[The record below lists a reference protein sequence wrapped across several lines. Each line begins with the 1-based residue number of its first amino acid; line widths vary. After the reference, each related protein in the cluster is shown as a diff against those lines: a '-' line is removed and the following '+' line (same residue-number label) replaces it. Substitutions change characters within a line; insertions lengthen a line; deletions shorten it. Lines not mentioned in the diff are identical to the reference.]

1 MANNRNRNRAANNDN
16 FFISGSSARNQHRN
30 NKPVAN
36 PGASKSL
43 LNRSRNFFGF
53 GAAATEPNNSSNSLR
68 NGNAQGNAGGNT
80 GNRAPPAANQ
90 SGSVFNRIFS
100 FTSGAAA
107 PGAAAPAAAPAT
119 TGLVNAINQLK
130 EEVVNNGNGSGSL
143 PAANKRLPTATLV
156 NGILKKMG
164 NDSEKLREKITE
176 LNTQLRNQKAALATG
191 VVNENALKN
200 KEKTIRELKSV
211 IKKLYA
217 LLYKIYTLHTV
228 PNNARAKHLENIQQT
243 LVRNKAVLNVVNRII
258 SENNQILNA
267 QRGAENLAIET
278 APLVVPG
285 NAANRMGNRNRNRG
299 NRGNSGNMNRG
310 LGAAAAPG
318 PRLTGR
324 NQSSGINNMFRN
336 IGEIPGNN
344 RSGEAAEVNES
355 NVEPEEAPEGQM
367 NLVVPNR
374 QIEQIMA
381 QERANENMSLSNIV
395 RKERN
400 ASEAAGEEAEGEEA
414 GNTMTANR
422 ESPEETAEMPLN
434 NNVMGRSKS
443 VSRINRSKKIMAV
456 LKKIEPISV
465 NNALT
470 KLRNY

>member
-1 MANNRNRNRAANNDN
+1 MANNRNRNKAANNDN
-16 FFISGSSARNQHRN
+16 FFISGSSARN
-30 NKPVAN
+30 KPGAN
-36 PGASKSL
+36 QQAANAGASKSL

-53 GAAATEPNNSSNSLR
+53 GAAATAPVAANN
-68 NGNAQGNAGGNT
+68 NGNAGTPVPA
-80 GNRAPPAANQ
+80 APAANQ

-100 FTSGAAA
+100 FTSGNAAR
-107 PGAAAPAAAPAT
+107 PNNRKNGNT
-119 TGLVNAINQLK
+119 GNGLVNAINQLK
-130 EEVVNNGNGSGSL
+130 EEVVNGGNASL
-143 PAANKRLPTATLV
+143 PATRLPTATLV

-164 NDSEKLREKITE
+164 NDSEKLKAKITE
-176 LNTQLRNQKAALATG
+176 LNTELRNQKAA
-191 VVNENALKN
+191 VNAGAVNGNALKN

-217 LLYKIYTLHTV
+217 LLYKIYSLHTV
-228 PNNARAKHLENIQQT
+228 PNDARAKQLENIQQT

-258 SENNQILNA
+258 SENNQILNL

-278 APLVVPG
+278 EPLVVPG
-285 NAANRMGNRNRNRG
+285 NMANAVNAGNVGNVGNRNRNMGNRNRV
-299 NRGNSGNMNRG
+299 
-310 LGAAAAPG
+310 AEPTG

-324 NQSSGINNMFRN
+324 NKSSGINNMFRN
-336 IGEIPGNN
+336 IGEIPGNT
-344 RSGEAAEVNES
+344 AAVAEVNMVG
-355 NVEPEEAPEGQM
+355 NAGNAEPEEAPEGQM

-381 QERANENMSLSNIV
+381 QERANENVSLSNIV

-400 ASEAAGEEAEGEEA
+400 ASEATGEEGAEGVEEA

-434 NNVMGRSKS
+434 NNAMGRSKS
-443 VSRINRSKKIMAV
+443 VSRMNRSKKIMAV
-456 LKKIEPISV
+456 LKKMEPISV